1 MKLLTAVWIVIRL
14 ISVVFL
20 LQVILVPAPVEAQS
34 TVLQGTADPV
44 SAVPQSREQIGL
56 TFAPLVRQVGPAVVN
71 VYTRTVVSER
81 RGVSPLF
88 DDPFFKRF
96 FGDLVP
102 SLPQRR
108 REASSLG
115 SGVIVDAAGT
125 VVTNNHVIQGA
136 DEITVVL
143 NDRREYKARLIL
155 ADPDTDLA
163 VLAIDG
169 LEESLPFV
177 EIQDS
182 DDLSVGDLVLAIGNP
197 FGVGQTVTMGIVSA
211 LARTNVG
218 ITDYS
223 FFIQTDASINPGNSG
238 GALIGTDGRLV
249 GINTAIYSNQRGA
262 GGGGSVG
269 IGFAVPSNMVAT
281 VLRAA
286 RDGGVVRPW
295 LGARTQTVTAD
306 LADSLGMKRPVGALV
321 NTLYPD
327 GPAERSGVEAGDV
340 IVAIDG
346 REVIDSGALRY
357 RVATRAPGEN
367 VTIRVI
373 RGGRERDLSLIME
386 PPAEDPPADVTDLSG
401 RNPFAG
407 SRVANLSPAL
417 AIEEGLD
424 EMMQGV
430 VVLGLR
436 RGSAADQIG
445 LRRGDVIV
453 RINGRDIG
461 SVEVLRDALES
472 GRGGWELSIRRDG
485 KVLTTRVQG

>member
-1 MKLLTAVWIVIRL
+1 MKRLTAAWRTVWL
-14 ISVVFL
+14 ILAVCMV
-20 LQVILVPAPVEAQS
+20 QNPAVGAAQ
-34 TVLQGTADPV
+34 TA
-44 SAVPQSREQIGL
+44 AVPQSKGEISL
-56 TFAPLVRQVGPAVVN
+56 TFAPLVKEVGPAVVN
-71 VYTRTVVSER
+71 VYTRTIVSER
-81 RGVSPLF
+81 RGASPLF

-96 FGDLVP
+96 FGDLIP

-108 REASSLG
+108 REATSLG
-115 SGVIVDAAGT
+115 SGVIVDADGT
-125 VVTNNHVIQGA
+125 VVTNNHVIEGA

-143 NDRREYKARLIL
+143 NDRREFKARLIL

-169 LEESLPFV
+169 VDEPLPYV
-177 EIQDS
+177 EIHDS

-249 GINTAIYSNQRGA
+249 GINTAIFSNQRG
-262 GGGGSVG
+262 GSTGGSVG

-295 LGARTQTVTAD
+295 LGARTQTVTSD

-321 NTLYPD
+321 NDLYPG
-327 GPAERSGVEAGDV
+327 GPAEKAGLQPGDV
-340 IVAIDG
+340 IVAVDG

-357 RVATRAPGEN
+357 RVATRAPGED
-367 VTIRVI
+367 VTIRVV
-373 RGGRERDLSLIME
+373 RGGRERELSLEMV
-386 PPAEDPPADVTDLSG
+386 PPAEDPPAQITDITG

-407 SRVANLSPAL
+407 SRIANLSPAL
-417 AIEEGLD
+417 AVEEGFD
-424 EMMQGV
+424 EMSRGV

-445 LRRGDVIV
+445 VRRGDIV
-453 RINGRDIG
+453 VRVNGLDID
-461 SVEVLRDALES
+461 SVATFNEAVAS
-472 GRGGWELSIRRDG
+472 PRGGWELAIRRDG

>member
-1 MKLLTAVWIVIRL
+1 MKRLNAAWRAVWL
-14 ISVVFL
+14 ILAVCI
-20 LQVILVPAPVEAQS
+20 LQNFSPAAAQ
-34 TVLQGTADPV
+34 AP
-44 SAVPQSREQIGL
+44 AVPRDKGEISL
-56 TFAPLVRQVGPAVVN
+56 TFAPLVKAVGPAVVN
-71 VYTRTVVSER
+71 VFTRTVVAER

-96 FGDLVP
+96 FGDLLP
-102 SLPQRR
+102 TLPQGR
-108 REASSLG
+108 REATSLG

-125 VVTNNHVIQGA
+125 VVTNNHVIEGS

-143 NDRREYKARLIL
+143 NDRREFKARLIL
-155 ADPDTDLA
+155 ADPETDLA

-169 LEESLPFV
+169 VDEPLPYV
-177 EIQDS
+177 EIHDS
-182 DDLSVGDLVLAIGNP
+182 DDLEVGDLVLAIGNP

-249 GINTAIYSNQRGA
+249 GINTAIYSSRG
-262 GGGGSVG
+262 GGSSGGSVG

-321 NTLYPD
+321 NDLYPG
-327 GPAERSGVEAGDV
+327 GPAEKAGLQAGDDH
-340 IVAIDG
+340 VAIDG

-357 RVATRAPGEN
+357 RVATRAPGED
-367 VTIRVI
+367 VRIRVI
-373 RGGRERDLSLIME
+373 RGGRERELILAMV
-386 PPAEDPPADVTDLSG
+386 PPAEDPPAQVTDVGG

-417 AIEEGLD
+417 AVEEGFD
-424 EMMQGV
+424 EMARGV
-430 VVLGLR
+430 VVLGIK

-445 LRRGDVIV
+445 VRRGDIIV
-453 RINGRDIG
+453 RVNGMDVD
-461 SVEVLRDALES
+461 SVATFNETIAS
-472 GRGGWELSIRRDG
+472 PRGGWELSIRRDG

>member
-1 MKLLTAVWIVIRL
+1 MKCLTAAWRAVCL
-14 ISVVFL
+14 ILAVCIA
-20 LQVILVPAPVEAQS
+20 QNPVPAVAQGGNQTEVIPRGKGEIS
-34 TVLQGTADPV
+34 
-44 SAVPQSREQIGL
+44 L
-56 TFAPLVRQVGPAVVN
+56 TFAPLVREVGPAVVN

-108 REASSLG
+108 REATSLG

-125 VVTNNHVIQGA
+125 VVTNNHVIEGA

-169 LEESLPFV
+169 VDEPLPYV
-177 EIQDS
+177 EIHDS
-182 DDLSVGDLVLAIGNP
+182 DDLAVGDLVLAIGNP

-249 GINTAIYSNQRGA
+249 GINTAIYSNQRG
-262 GGGGSVG
+262 GSPGGSVG

-321 NTLYPD
+321 NDLYPG
-327 GPAERSGVEAGDV
+327 GPAEQAGLQAGDV
-340 IVAIDG
+340 IVAVDG

-357 RVATRAPGEN
+357 RVATRAPGED
-367 VTIRVI
+367 VAIRVI
-373 RGGRERDLSLIME
+373 RGGAERDLSLAMV
-386 PPAEDPPADVTDLSG
+386 PPAEDPPAQVTDVTG

-417 AIEEGLD
+417 AVEEGFD
-424 EMMQGV
+424 EMARGV
-430 VVLGLR
+430 VVLGLK

-445 LRRGDVIV
+445 VRRGDIV
-453 RINGRDIG
+453 VRVNGLEID
-461 SVEVLRDALES
+461 SVATFNEAVAS
-472 GRGGWELSIRRDG
+472 PRGGWELAIKRDG

>member
-1 MKLLTAVWIVIRL
+1 MTITRISGLRALCAVAGFCVLALVAAPRGAADD
-14 ISVVFL
+14 VVPRDRGEITL
-20 LQVILVPAPVEAQS
+20 S
-34 TVLQGTADPV
+34 
-44 SAVPQSREQIGL
+44 
-56 TFAPLVRQVGPAVVN
+56 FAPLVREVGPAVVN
-71 VYTRTVVSER
+71 VYTRTVVAER
-81 RGVSPLF
+81 RGISPLF

-108 REASSLG
+108 REATSLG
-115 SGVIVDAAGT
+115 SGVIVDADGT
-125 VVTNNHVIQGA
+125 VVTNNHVIEGA

-143 NDRREYKARLIL
+143 NDRREFKARLIL

-169 LEESLPFV
+169 VDEPLPFV
-177 EIQDS
+177 RFEDS
-182 DDLSVGDLVLAIGNP
+182 DDLEVGDLVLAIGNP

-249 GINTAIYSNQRGA
+249 GVNTAIYSNKRGP

-286 RDGGVVRPW
+286 RDGAVVRPW
-295 LGARTQTVTAD
+295 LGARTQTVTPE
-306 LADSLGMKRPVGALV
+306 LADGLGLKRPVGALV
-321 NTLYPD
+321 NAIYPD
-327 GPAERSGVEAGDV
+327 GPAERAGIEPGDV

-346 REVIDSGALRY
+346 REVVDSGALRY
-357 RVATRAPGEN
+357 RVATRAPGED
-367 VTIRVI
+367 VSIRIV
-373 RGGRERDLSLIME
+373 RGGAQRDLALAME
-386 PPAEDPPADVTDLSG
+386 PPAEDPPADVADLSG
-401 RNPFAG
+401 RHPFSG

-417 AIEEGLD
+417 AIRESFD
-424 EMMQGV
+424 EMARGV

-453 RINGRDIG
+453 RVNGVDID
-461 SVEVLRDALES
+461 SVDDLRRVLSDR
-472 GRGGWELSIRRDG
+472 RGGWELSIRRDG

>member
-1 MKLLTAVWIVIRL
+1 MKRL
-14 ISVVFL
+14 NAAWNAIWM
-20 LQVILVPAPVEAQS
+20 IGLVCIAQIPVASAPAAAQS
-34 TVLQGTADPV
+34 QATRGE
-44 SAVPQSREQIGL
+44 AVPQGRGEISL
-56 TFAPLVRQVGPAVVN
+56 TFAPLVREVGPAVVN

-108 REASSLG
+108 REATSLG
-115 SGVIVDAAGT
+115 SGVIVDADGT
-125 VVTNNHVIQGA
+125 VVTNNHVIEGA

-143 NDRREYKARLIL
+143 NDRREFKARLIL

-169 LEESLPFV
+169 VEEPLPFV
-177 EIQDS
+177 EFHDS
-182 DDLSVGDLVLAIGNP
+182 DELEVGDLVLAIGNP

-249 GINTAIYSNQRGA
+249 GINTAIYSNQRGGA
-262 GGGGSVG
+262 TGGSVG

-295 LGARTQTVTAD
+295 LGARTQTVTSD
-306 LADSLGMKRPVGALV
+306 LADSLGMKRPIGALV
-321 NTLYPD
+321 NDLYPG
-327 GPAERSGVEAGDV
+327 GPAQRAGIEAGDV
-340 IVAIDG
+340 IIAIDG
-346 REVIDSGALRY
+346 REVIDSGALKY
-357 RVATRAPGEN
+357 RVATRAPGED
-367 VTIRVI
+367 VALRVI
-373 RGGRERDLSLIME
+373 RNGREEELVLAME
-386 PPAEDPPADVTDLSG
+386 PPAEDPPADVTDLTG

-424 EMMQGV
+424 EMARGV

-445 LRRGDVIV
+445 VRRGDI
-453 RINGRDIG
+453 
-461 SVEVLRDALES
+461 VLRVNGGEIDSVADLREALAE
-472 GRGGWELSIRRDG
+472 GRGGWELAIKRDG